1 MLLLLTMLLR
11 TAAAAV
17 SGDVVKSLRIT
28 SHASIFTAELVA
40 LNLALDTVRR
50 SRRKK
55 FVIFSDSLSGL
66 GAIRTLPFRYWICSE
81 IHHKLLST
89 DQC

>member
-1 MLLLLTMLLR
+1 VVTYYNIFYQIYTNGFKTNNG

-17 SGDVVKSLRIT
+17 SCDVVKSLWIT
-28 SHASIFTAELVA
+28 THASIFTVELA
-40 LNLALDTVRR
+40 AIRR

-66 GAIRTLPFRYWICSE
+66 VAIHNRHL
-81 IHHKLLST
+81 
-89 DQC
+89 